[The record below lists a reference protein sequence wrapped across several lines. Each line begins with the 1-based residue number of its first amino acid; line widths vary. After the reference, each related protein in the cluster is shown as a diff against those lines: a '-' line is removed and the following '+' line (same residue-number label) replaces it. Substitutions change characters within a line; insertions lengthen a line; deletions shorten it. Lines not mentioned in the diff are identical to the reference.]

1 MSGSRS
7 PELSHFGIAALAL
20 SLSVAGCATAPQ
32 PKASLEPVAAA
43 VAERAGA
50 DVQLSW
56 PQAED
61 EEAALNSR
69 VTALL
74 AEPLTV
80 NSAVQIAV
88 LNNPGLRATFAEIRL
103 SQADVLAASRL
114 ANPTLAASLRWPDS
128 HPRGPDA
135 EFSFAADLL
144 NGLLIPLRRHYAE
157 REVSAAQSR
166 AADAVLRLIIDVKKA
181 IVTLE
186 AHQLLHARVADV
198 LAVNRASADLAQRQF
213 DAGNINRLDWLNEQT
228 AAQEAELALLSDDAS
243 IREDREALTRLLGL
257 KIDHWRLEQTLPDP
271 PALALPEENVLIAHA
286 LQTRL
291 DLKVA
296 RASVETIQAALQLKQ
311 RTRWLPATI
320 ETGVDT
326 EREAP
331 GDRLTGPTL
340 ALTLPIF
347 NQGQDEVFRLTAE
360 MSRARAQAD
369 ALEIEIGSEVRVA
382 RARVQTAARIT
393 TFYQSTL
400 LPQRREVVRETL
412 LHYNAMQK
420 SSYEVLAAKQ
430 QELAAERE
438 QIETLRQ
445 YWLARADLE
454 RAVGSSE
461 LFAPSGPTPRP

>member
-1 MSGSRS
+1 LG
-7 PELSHFGIAALAL
+7 LSF
-20 SLSVAGCATAPQ
+20 AGCASAPQ

-43 VAERAGA
+43 VAERAGS

-56 PQAED
+56 PQAE
-61 EEAALNSR
+61 EEQAAVDAH

-74 AEPLTV
+74 SKPLTV

-88 LNNPGLRATFAEIRL
+88 LNNPALRATWAEIQL

-114 ANPTLAASLRWPDS
+114 ANPTLAASVRWPDA
-128 HPRGPDA
+128 HPRGPNA

-157 REVSAAQSR
+157 REVSAAQGR

-186 AHQLLHARVADV
+186 AHQLLHARIADV

-213 DAGNINRLDWLNEQT
+213 DAGNINHLDWLNEQT
-228 AAQEAELALLSDDAS
+228 AAQEAQLALLSDDES
-243 IREDREALTRLLGL
+243 IREDCEALTRLLGL
-257 KIDHWRLEQTLPDP
+257 KNDHWRLEQTLADP
-271 PALALPEENVLIAHA
+271 PALGLPEENALVAQA

-296 RASVETIQAALQLKQ
+296 RESIDAARAALEMKQ

-320 ETGVDT
+320 ETGIDT

-340 ALTLPIF
+340 ALTLPLF
-347 NQGQDEVFRLTAE
+347 NQGQDEIFRLTAE
-360 MSRARAQAD
+360 VSRTRALAD
-369 ALEIEIGSEVRVA
+369 ALEIEIGSDVRVA
-382 RARVQTAARIT
+382 RARVQAAAQIAA
-393 TFYQSTL
+393 FYQSTL

-461 LFAPSGPTPRP
+461 LFPPANPAPRP